1 VVFFVPSPK
10 IKPMKSFVLNE
21 DYIQLDQLLKALK
34 LVSSGG
40 MAHLMV
46 DDGLVKVNGFVEKRR
61 RAKIRVGD
69 VVEVERTKFVIVAED
84 TEGD

>member
-1 VVFFVPSPK
+1 MVFFVPSPK
-10 IKPMKSFVLNE
+10 IIKMKSFVLNE
-21 DYIQLDQLLKALK
+21 EFIQLDQLLKALK
-34 LVSSGG
+34 FVSSGG

-69 VVEVERTKFVIVAED
+69 IVEIDRTKVMIVAED
-84 TEGD
+84 TQGD